1 VASAPIANAPR
12 ASAPGGIFA
21 VNGRSDTFNPIYFSP
36 VAGNA
41 SFTLEI
47 GANGA
52 GIQKLTSG
60 SRIAIV
66 CAWERVALTQGQIE
80 AFRQATRP
88 RFGV

>member
-1 VASAPIANAPR
+1 MRHARARRAASSRLTDAR
-12 ASAPGGIFA
+12 A
-21 VNGRSDTFNPIYFSP
+21 RSNPIYFSP
-36 VAGNA
+36 AAGNA

-66 CAWERVALTQGQIE
+66 CAWEGVALTQGQIE

-88 RFGV
+88 SFGV